1 MRKIMPDARSLT
13 AFGRLLEI
21 VATLRSPEGCPWDA
35 EQTPESLKPYLLEET
50 YEVLDA
56 IDGGEP
62 SGICDELGDLLLQI
76 VFQARLFEERRA
88 FDMSD
93 VANAIADKLVRRH
106 PHVFA
111 GQQQGGME
119 ALAAQWDQIK
129 ADEKRNRG
137 EPTALLE
144 DVPRHLP
151 ALLRARKLSEKA
163 SRVGFDWV
171 EVDGIFA
178 KIDEEL
184 REFKEALRQTDRQAM
199 TDELGDLLFTIVNLG
214 RFLNIDA
221 EEALQQTAN
230 RFVAR
235 FGHIETTLAARG
247 QNLLQSSPAEMDCL
261 WNEAKRRE
269 RQKSDEPTKT

>member
-1 MRKIMPDARSLT
+1 MPTARTLG

-56 IDGGEP
+56 IDDGEP
-62 SGICDELGDLLLQI
+62 SGICDELGDLLLQV

-88 FDMSD
+88 FDMGN
-93 VANAIADKLVRRH
+93 VADAIADKLVRRH
-106 PHVFA
+106 PHVFDERH
-111 GQQQGGME
+111 QSSIE
-119 ALAAQWDQIK
+119 ALDTQWDRIK
-129 ADEKRNRG
+129 AKEKELRG
-137 EPTALLE
+137 ESPTVLGG
-144 DVPRHLP
+144 VPRHLP

-163 SRVGFDWV
+163 SRVGFDWPA
-171 EVDGIFA
+171 VDGIFA
-178 KIDEEL
+178 KIEEEL
-184 REFKEALRQTDRQAM
+184 EEFKDALQRADQQAM
-199 TDELGDLLFTIVNLG
+199 ADELGDLLFTIVNLG

-221 EEALQQTAN
+221 EEALRQTAN

-235 FGHIETTLAARG
+235 FGHIETTLAERG
-247 QNLLQSSPAEMDCL
+247 QTLQQSSPEEMDSL

-269 RQKSDEPTKT
+269 RESRDEPVKS

>member
-1 MRKIMPDARSLT
+1 MPTARTLG

-56 IDGGEP
+56 IDDGEP
-62 SGICDELGDLLLQI
+62 SGICDELGDLLLQV

-88 FDMSD
+88 FDMGN
-93 VANAIADKLVRRH
+93 VADAIADKLVRRH
-106 PHVFA
+106 PHVFDERH
-111 GQQQGGME
+111 QSSIE
-119 ALAAQWDQIK
+119 ALDTQWDRIK
-129 ADEKRNRG
+129 AKEKELRG
-137 EPTALLE
+137 ESPTVLGG
-144 DVPRHLP
+144 VPRHLP

-163 SRVGFDWV
+163 SRVGFDWPA
-171 EVDGIFA
+171 VDGIFA
-178 KIDEEL
+178 KIEEEL
-184 REFKEALRQTDRQAM
+184 EEFKDALQRADQQAM
-199 TDELGDLLFTIVNLG
+199 ADELGDLLFTIVNLG

-221 EEALQQTAN
+221 EEALRQTAN

-235 FGHIETTLAARG
+235 FGHIETTLAERG
-247 QNLLQSSPAEMDCL
+247 QTLQQSSPEEMDSL

-269 RQKSDEPTKT
+269 RENRDEPVKS

>member
-1 MRKIMPDARSLT
+1 MPTARTLG

-56 IDGGEP
+56 IDDGEP
-62 SGICDELGDLLLQI
+62 SGICDELGDLLLQV

-88 FDMSD
+88 FDMGN
-93 VANAIADKLVRRH
+93 VADAIADKLVRRH
-106 PHVFA
+106 PHVFDERH
-111 GQQQGGME
+111 QSSIE
-119 ALAAQWDQIK
+119 ALDTQWDRIK
-129 ADEKRNRG
+129 AKEKELRG
-137 EPTALLE
+137 ESPTVLGG
-144 DVPRHLP
+144 VPRHLP

-163 SRVGFDWV
+163 SRVGFDWPA
-171 EVDGIFA
+171 VDGIFA
-178 KIDEEL
+178 KIEEEL
-184 REFKEALRQTDRQAM
+184 EEFKDALQRADQQAM
-199 TDELGDLLFTIVNLG
+199 ADELGDLLFTIVNLG

-221 EEALQQTAN
+221 EEALRQTAN

-235 FGHIETTLAARG
+235 FGHIETTLAERG
-247 QNLLQSSPAEMDCL
+247 RTLQQSSPEEMDSL

-269 RQKSDEPTKT
+269 RESRDEPVKS

>member
-1 MRKIMPDARSLT
+1 MPTARTLR

-50 YEVLDA
+50 YEVLEA

-62 SGICDELGDLLLQI
+62 SAICDELGDLLLQVI
-76 VFQARLFEERRA
+76 FQARLFEERQA
-88 FDMSD
+88 FDVGD
-93 VANAIADKLVRRH
+93 VADAIADKLIRRH

-111 GQQQGGME
+111 ERRQSSIE
-119 ALAAQWDQIK
+119 ALDAQWDRIK
-129 ADEKRNRG
+129 AREKERRG
-137 EPTALLE
+137 EFPTLLGG
-144 DVPRHLP
+144 VPRHLP

-163 SRVGFDWV
+163 SRVGFDWPA
-171 EVDGIFA
+171 VDGIFA
-178 KIDEEL
+178 KIEEEL
-184 REFKEALRQTDRQAM
+184 EEFKDALQHADQQAM
-199 TDELGDLLFTIVNLG
+199 ADELGDLLFSIVNLG

-221 EEALQQTAN
+221 EEALRQTAN

-235 FGHIETTLAARG
+235 FGHIEATLAERG
-247 QNLLQSSPAEMDCL
+247 RTLQQSSPEEMDSL

-269 RQKSDEPTKT
+269 REKRGEPAKS